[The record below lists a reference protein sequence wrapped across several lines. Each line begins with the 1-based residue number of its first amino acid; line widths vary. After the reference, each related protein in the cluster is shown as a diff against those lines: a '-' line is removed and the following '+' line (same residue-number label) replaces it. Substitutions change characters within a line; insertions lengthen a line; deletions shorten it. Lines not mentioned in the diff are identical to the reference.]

1 MRVYVEVAKRAFRQQ
16 LAYRTANLAGL
27 TTNAFWGA
35 LRSFLFLGLY
45 QGCEVAAG
53 WSVRDA
59 IDYVWVTQALIMPVY
74 FWNWREIAVTIRT
87 GDVVSDLAKPVDYYA
102 FWLSRDADRAA
113 RRPAV
118 RRTPASRRGALGLV
132 LPERGAGRL
141 AQLWATLPLQ
151 RCGILVAGSAR
162 RRGLGFDHRDF
173 PHSTGFSGS
182 GCYRSSEAS

>member
-45 QGCEVAAG
+45 QGRELAAG

-59 IDYVWVTQALIMPVY
+59 IDYVWATQALIMPVY

-102 FWLSRDADRAA
+102 FWLSRDAGRAVFHTLFRWLPTVLLGA
-113 RRPAV
+113 ALV
-118 RRTPASRRGALGLV
+118 DYTESKVFSCGALQQALRPRDRRKGLA
-132 LPERGAGRL
+132 AGGTTSVP
-141 AQLWATLPLQ
+141 ATASPSP
-151 RCGILVAGSAR
+151 AWTN
-162 RRGLGFDHRDF
+162 FE
-173 PHSTGFSGS
+173 PSGW
-182 GCYRSSEAS
+182 R